1 MKPLR
6 YLLGL
11 ALVWI
16 LSSCAVQKA
25 MTPSNIT
32 PDSRFRFAAQP
43 GHPVAGY
50 TTMDGSYQ
58 RFESDAWIEGDSMV
72 FHRPE
77 TQSRMGAMEPTTWRR
92 VALSDLA
99 SVDGIVISKAQTA
112 GFAVV
117 LTALATAVV
126 YVVVSGGGNTS
137 LGFGW

>member
-1 MKPLR
+1 MNRLTGF
-6 YLLGL
+6 LLGVAL
-11 ALVWI
+11 ACP

-32 PDSRFRFAAQP
+32 PESRSRFAAQP

-50 TTMDGSYQ
+50 TTMDGFYQ

-72 FHRPE
+72 FHHAE
-77 TQSRMGAMEPTTWRR
+77 TQSRMGAIEPATWRR
-92 VALSDLA
+92 LVLSDLA

-112 GFAVV
+112 LFVVVMTTLAV
-117 LTALATAVV
+117 AVV

-137 LGFGW
+137 FGW